1 MSRKSVFVLAI
12 VLFLTGCQSMNG
24 SRPNYAAPD
33 KKAAELNMRLGLNY
47 LQRGDYEIALEKL
60 EKALQQD
67 PGLSPAHNTL
77 ALLYQRIGE
86 NDKAEHHFKQ
96 AIRYEP
102 DYSQAHNNFGVFLCQ
117 AGRYKE
123 AEQSFLE
130 AVKNPLY
137 RNTAQAYENAGLCI
151 SRIPDSVLAKSYL
164 RKALQYN
171 PNLWKS
177 LLQMAEMHYDEQ
189 DYLRARAYIERY
201 RTESSWTPRALLLA
215 IKIEDKLDDK
225 NAVSSYSMLLKGKF
239 PDSEEAVIVN
249 TGNY

>member
-1 MSRKSVFVLAI
+1 MSGRSIFILAI
-12 VLFLTGCQSMNG
+12 VLFLSGCQSMNG
-24 SRPNYAAPD
+24 TRSNYVEPD
-33 KKAAELNMRLGLNY
+33 AKAAELNMRLGLNY

-60 EKALQQD
+60 EKALKQD
-67 PGLSPAHNTL
+67 SSLSPAHNTI

-117 AGRYKE
+117 VGRYKE

-137 RNTAQAYENAGLCI
+137 RSTAQAYENAGLCV
-151 SRIPDSVLAKSYL
+151 SRIPDTVLAKSYL

-171 PNLWKS
+171 PNLSKA
-177 LLQMAEMHYDEQ
+177 LLQMAEMHYEEQ
-189 DYLRARAYIERY
+189 DYMRARAYIERY
-201 RTESSWTPRALLLA
+201 RTESRWTPRALLLA
-215 IKIEDKLDDK
+215 IKIEHKLGDK
-225 NAVSSYSMLLKGKF
+225 NAVSSYSVLLKGKF
-239 PDSEEAVIVN
+239 PDSDEALIVEK
-249 TGNY
+249 GNF